1 MVTEILDCD
10 AKDLLVYTGHGDA
23 MMIGVFNNGSH
34 FYGNHKLLTMEN
46 FVTNGN
52 GQNECVFRHICDE
65 DKWHYVFIYV
75 KNVPEET
82 SWKICEVLFN

>member
-1 MVTEILDCD
+1 MVYEEQDIPDYLDASYAD
-10 AKDLLVYTGHGDA
+10 DRL
-23 MMIGVFNNGSH
+23 H
-34 FYGNHKLLTMEN
+34 FLGKKKIIRLDSSSVN
-46 FVTNGN
+46 N